1 MITYDVAEAEQLA
14 EVVAIA
20 PPVVVPQ
27 VLPEVVQQK
36 LLLLLLLHLWTDA
49 DVEVHHEGVDLPAL
63 PVLPKPAGRVEQD
76 RLEQTR
82 VAKSS

>member
-1 MITYDVAEAEQLA
+1 MSYSFSAYKTRMLITYDVAEAEQLA

-36 LLLLLLLHLWTDA
+36 LLLLLLLHL
-49 DVEVHHEGVDLPAL
+49 
-63 PVLPKPAGRVEQD
+63 
-76 RLEQTR
+76 
-82 VAKSS
+82 